1 MPPAAGRRHGAYRL
15 RRREIRSAKTFAG
28 LAFAPAG
35 PAGPQLKPRR
45 RLRSGG
51 ITGRLRNV
59 KSGIGKFLTPLER
72 QRLGR
77 LMLQSRWV
85 VEGTL
90 AGRHRSPLRG
100 ISHEFAEHRA
110 YIPGDDPRHLDW
122 KVLARTDRYYIRRY
136 EDETNLRVYLVVD
149 RSASMGYTSHTQTKF
164 DYACHLS
171 AALGY
176 VVVKARDA
184 VGLYLYAD
192 KLEEAISA
200 RNSFAHLHHLLRRL
214 ESARPAATTHTAATL
229 HQVASDVHRRA
240 LIVVIS
246 DLLDEPEEI
255 IKALAHFRKQHH
267 DVIVFQVLD
276 PAELDF
282 PFKQGIEFV
291 DMETGEAVLTNARA
305 LAAEYQRVFGEFLQR
320 YRQACTEMRIDYR
333 VANTRQP
340 VELFVREYLERR
352 KKYTA

>member
-1 MPPAAGRRHGAYRL
+1 
-15 RRREIRSAKTFAG
+15 
-28 LAFAPAG
+28 
-35 PAGPQLKPRR
+35 
-45 RLRSGG
+45 
-51 ITGRLRNV
+51 
-59 KSGIGKFLTPLER
+59 
-72 QRLGR
+72 
-77 LMLQSRWV
+77 MLQSRWV

-110 YIPGDDPRHLDW
+110 YIPGDDPKHLDW

-149 RSASMGYTSHTQTKF
+149 RSGSMGYTSHTQTKF
-164 DYACHLS
+164 DYACHLA

-184 VGLYLYAD
+184 VGLYLYAE
-192 KLEEAISA
+192 KLDEAIGA
-200 RNSFAHLHHLLRRL
+200 RNSFAHLNNLLRRL
-214 ESARPAATTHTAATL
+214 ETTRPAATTHTAPTL

-246 DLLDEPEEI
+246 DLLDEQEDI

-276 PAELDF
+276 PAEVEF
-282 PFKQGIEFV
+282 PFKRGIEFL
-291 DMETGEAVLTNARA
+291 DLETGETVLTDARV
-305 LAAEYQRVFGEFLQR
+305 LADEYRRVFGDFLRR
-320 YRQACTEMRIDYR
+320 YRQACTELKIDYR
-333 VANTRQP
+333 VVNTGQP
-340 VELFVREYLERR
+340 LDRFVREYLELR

>member
-1 MPPAAGRRHGAYRL
+1 M
-15 RRREIRSAKTFAG
+15 S
-28 LAFAPAG
+28 
-35 PAGPQLKPRR
+35 
-45 RLRSGG
+45 
-51 ITGRLRNV
+51 
-59 KSGIGKFLTPLER
+59 SGIARFLTPQQR

-77 LMLQSRWV
+77 LMLQSRSV

-110 YIPGDDPRHLDW
+110 YIPGDDPKHLDW

-136 EDETNLRVYLVVD
+136 EDETNLRVYLIVD
-149 RSASMGYTSHTQTKF
+149 RSASMGYSSHSQTKF
-164 DYACHLS
+164 DYACHLA

-192 KLEEAISA
+192 ELDEVISA
-200 RNSFAHLHHLLRRL
+200 RNSFAHLNNLLKRL
-214 ESARPAATTHTAATL
+214 ETARPAATTHTARAL
-229 HQVASDVHRRA
+229 HRVANDVHRRA

-246 DLLDEPEEI
+246 DLLDEQDDV
-255 IKALAHFRKQHH
+255 IKAFAHFRKQHH

-276 PAELDF
+276 PAEREF
-282 PFKQGIEFV
+282 PFKSGIEFV
-291 DMETGEAVLTNARA
+291 DLETGETVLTDARA
-305 LAAEYQRVFGEFLQR
+305 LAAEYRRVFEEFLQR
-320 YRQACTEMRIDYR
+320 YRQACTELKVDYR
-333 VANTRQP
+333 VADTRQP
-340 VELFVREYLERR
+340 LDLFVREYLERR